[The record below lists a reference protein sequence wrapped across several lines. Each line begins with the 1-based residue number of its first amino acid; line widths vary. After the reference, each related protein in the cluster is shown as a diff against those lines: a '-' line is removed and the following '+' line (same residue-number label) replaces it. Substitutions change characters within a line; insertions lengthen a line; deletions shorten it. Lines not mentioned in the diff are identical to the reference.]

1 MKKNEKLFAHWE
13 FEAQH
18 IKSLEMQAFIA
29 MKDAQSL
36 DEWMRLV
43 GVQVI
48 CRQLYEA
55 MTATSYAAPIPPEMM
70 KEYEKSTGNKA

>member
-1 MKKNEKLFAHWE
+1 MKQIEKLFAHWE
-13 FEAQH
+13 YEAQH

-29 MKDAQSL
+29 MKDTRSP
-36 DEWMRLV
+36 EEHMCLV
-43 GVQVI
+43 RVQVM

-55 MTATSYAAPIPPEMM
+55 MTATSYAAPIPPEMV